1 MSAHDSGFFTTE
13 AIAANYSTETELVA
27 GLLADEPLA
36 WRAFEQRY
44 ASLIERCIAKILRRF
59 NRIVSEEDVAEVRAN
74 VYLQLLSSDRN
85 KLRSWSADLGS
96 RLSTWLGMIAIH
108 AAYDHLRSVRREPH
122 KEDIAAAFEL
132 ASCSPDP
139 FQQTVSRESL
149 DRTRKAIAEFSDKDQ
164 VFAALYFGEGLEPE
178 EIAEQMNISVKTVY
192 TKKHK
197 IQGRLLAAFDME
209 AMEDVRA
216 A

>member
-1 MSAHDSGFFTTE
+1 MSAQDSGFFTTE
-13 AIAANYSTETELVA
+13 AIAANYGTESELVV

-85 KLRSWSADLGS
+85 KLRSWSPDLGS

-122 KEDIAAAFEL
+122 KEELNAAFEL
-132 ASCSPDP
+132 ASSTPDP
-139 FQQTVSRESL
+139 FQQTVSRQSL
-149 DRTRKAIAEFSDKDQ
+149 DRTRKAIEQFSDKDQ

-197 IQGRLLAAFDME
+197 LQGRLLAAFDME
-209 AMEDVRA
+209 AMDA

>member
-1 MSAHDSGFFTTE
+1 MSARDSGFFTTE
-13 AIAANYSTETELVA
+13 AMEANYGTETELVA

-36 WRAFEQRY
+36 WRAFEKRY
-44 ASLIERCIAKILRRF
+44 GSLIERCIAKILRRF

-74 VYLQLLSSDRN
+74 VYLQLLSSGRN
-85 KLRSWSADLGS
+85 KLRSWSPDMGS

-132 ASCSPDP
+132 ACTTPDP
-139 FQQTVSRESL
+139 YQQTASRQNL
-149 DRTRKAIAEFSDKDQ
+149 DRTRKAIEAFSDKDQ

-197 IQGRLLAAFDME
+197 IQGRLLAAFEGFDGA
-209 AMEDVRA
+209 AMHA